1 MKETGAPALGKS
13 KPAKSEKKFYS
24 DSEQEEE
31 QEEGS
36 SSEDSSSSSSSSEGL
51 RRVLSEFIH
60 IYEGVLGNQGLF
72 K

>member
-36 SSEDSSSSSSSSEGL
+36 SSEDSSSSSSSEGL
-51 RRVLSEFIH
+51 RRVLSDFIH